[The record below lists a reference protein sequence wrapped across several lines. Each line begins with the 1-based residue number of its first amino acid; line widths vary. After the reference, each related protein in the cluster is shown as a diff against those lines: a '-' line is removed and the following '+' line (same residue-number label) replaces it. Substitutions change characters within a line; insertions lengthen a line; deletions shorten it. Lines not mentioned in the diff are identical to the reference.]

1 MEGQRRWQTTVCH
14 RTPGRANGVRRAAV
28 GRVQMVGGHGVAD
41 VHHHN
46 DGRQSDD
53 GGATPL
59 DAG

>member
-1 MEGQRRWQTTVCH
+1 MFRSAFTKRR
-14 RTPGRANGVRRAAV
+14 AV